1 MTGMAKAI
9 QSLPPARQEEEISD
23 LYNLITDT
31 VAVMVQMGP
40 ESRSLIR
47 DFLEGLDENLTV
59 ADVKAALEAEWA

>member
-1 MTGMAKAI
+1 MVKATKP
-9 QSLPPARQEEEISD
+9 QNLPPARQEDEISD
-23 LYNLITDT
+23 LYNQITDQ

-59 ADVKAALEAEWA
+59 ADVKAALEAEWS